1 MLHDSDYRYSTG
13 ILSSLNTQ
21 NSRQHAP
28 MEDPGKT
35 KENCILEVEQ
45 NTNSSIAPTYFHLGV

>member
-13 ILSSLNTQ
+13 IIFSLNTQ

-45 NTNSSIAPTYFHLGV
+45 NTNSK